1 MQAGR
6 SAFFLYPYRKESVFP
21 LLSGKGLGLP
31 AFCRKAALKGLA
43 GQKKIILAT
52 LRYFFLPGL
61 AQKGNPR
68 GRRPIKSGKH
78 IPMGLFIHK
87 IKDYETTDYRKYQ
100 QACGN
105 PGTGYRNTYADRQRY
120 HAYRYDCNAPAHRR
134 NHRIS
139 FQSSST
145 DCKDSIY
152 LFHCRT
158 PVFLTNKTNRYENKY
173 MYIFCSCH
181 AGCMATE

>member
-43 GQKKIILAT
+43 GQEKIILAA

-87 IKDYETTDYRKYQ
+87 IKYYETTDYRKYQ

-158 PVFLTNKTNRYENKY
+158 PVFLTNKTYRYENKY
-173 MYIFCSCH
+173 MYIFRSCH